1 MKKILVFACF
11 FLWGRA
17 FSYFDQNSK
26 EIILNGRYNFSS
38 SWVSSIW
45 SACKARG
52 DGKIKL
58 PGEHLVVGVKNE
70 GFSSGEYLTNIFV
83 NRGQNG
89 ELNIA
94 PVTFIMNGIFG
105 GPTSGL
111 VKQIARHAMAKGH
124 HVVALGNPLGSW
136 GLRQLPTYTVAN
148 FIQESEVYLEAMRE
162 SYAWLKKHHFTS
174 GEVNLIGVSYGAF
187 LAAVIKSMDSKSVA
201 PFING
206 MVTLLSVP
214 IKMGMALRNMDHLL
228 YQTRKYAKFPDWFF
242 DFMSVP
248 FCVFP
253 PRNYVGKQT
262 IKLAK
267 AIFGYSGFQRSL
279 ADQTI
284 LLDELYQLNKVPVD
298 EKVRK
303 VWRKNFTF
311 SDYIN
316 DYATDLGELMD
327 SSYGNLFYWLKD
339 VSFDEYQIFSS
350 LDDPL
355 NDDLK
360 YPEQENIFTIEYGGH
375 YGFRGFKF
383 YDDFLF
389 SLF

>member
-1 MKKILVFACF
+1 
-11 FLWGRA
+11 
-17 FSYFDQNSK
+17 
-26 EIILNGRYNFSS
+26 
-38 SWVSSIW
+38 
-45 SACKARG
+45 
-52 DGKIKL
+52 
-58 PGEHLVVGVKNE
+58 
-70 GFSSGEYLTNIFV
+70 
-83 NRGQNG
+83 
-89 ELNIA
+89 
-94 PVTFIMNGIFG
+94 
-105 GPTSGL
+105 
-111 VKQIARHAMAKGH
+111 
-124 HVVALGNPLGSW
+124 
-136 GLRQLPTYTVAN
+136 
-148 FIQESEVYLEAMRE
+148 
-162 SYAWLKKHHFTS
+162 
-174 GEVNLIGVSYGAF
+174 
-187 LAAVIKSMDSKSVA
+187 
-201 PFING
+201 
-206 MVTLLSVP
+206 
-214 IKMGMALRNMDHLL
+214 
-228 YQTRKYAKFPDWFF
+228 
-242 DFMSVP
+242 MSVP